1 MCFSPVSR
9 PWRLPPLSWRRRV
22 VVSVPSFRDPKRPRG
37 GDFFGWVKIWGFFW
51 GGRKKNRWET
61 QNAQLY
67 TEYICIYIYMYIFV
81 FTEVF
86 FCSVLE
92 FWWFLVLDLD
102 GCKIGVL
109 STHEGSW
116 RLAWN
121 VFLPLRHN
129 AQKAWTVTGAATNSL
144 VACFT
149 TELHG
154 DCIRSIGRTPIKT
167 NFQPRSLALQVI
179 FFFLLWLCQLVV
191 VVVGPECPIP
201 GLGEVKAFA
210 RDVERAT
217 QQLKELWQEVQIF
230 KDSMGI
236 PICWA
241 KIPLLLKYSK
251 IWSKRVTRHLQWPN
265 SIGWSSRNEHP
276 TPSTTLQTQFRT
288 QSREWPQPKQT
299 PPLLPD

>member
-1 MCFSPVSR
+1 M
-9 PWRLPPLSWRRRV
+9 
-22 VVSVPSFRDPKRPRG
+22 
-37 GDFFGWVKIWGFFW
+37 
-51 GGRKKNRWET
+51 
-61 QNAQLY
+61 Y
-67 TEYICIYIYMYIFV
+67 IYIFLCLLS
-81 FTEVF
+81 F
-86 FCSVLE
+86 FCSVLQ

-109 STHEGSW
+109 STYEGSW

-191 VVVGPECPIP
+191 VALYQAWERSRPLHVMWNVPRSSSRSSDRKFRYLRILWGSLFVGPKFHCYWSIP
-201 GLGEVKAFA
+201 RYGPKESTGTSNDPTRLVDHQEMSTPHPAQLSKHNSELRAESGHNLNRLPHFCQIN
-210 RDVERAT
+210 ERGSVSVIQPCKFRSHNYHLISLKCLFGFFSSHLLFFPT
-217 QQLKELWQEVQIF
+217 SRLKPLCRVQILKEYIQTTWLHEGVKVEMVSDI
-230 KDSMGI
+230 K
-236 PICWA
+236 
-241 KIPLLLKYSK
+241 
-251 IWSKRVTRHLQWPN
+251 TRH
-265 SIGWSSRNEHP
+265 I
-276 TPSTTLQTQFRT
+276 
-288 QSREWPQPKQT
+288 
-299 PPLLPD
+299 